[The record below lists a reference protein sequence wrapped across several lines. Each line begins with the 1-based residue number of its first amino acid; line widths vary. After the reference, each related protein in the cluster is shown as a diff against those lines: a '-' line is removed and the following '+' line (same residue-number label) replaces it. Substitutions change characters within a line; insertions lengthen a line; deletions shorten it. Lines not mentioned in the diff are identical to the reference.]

1 MKRTEVIEKVIG
13 ENRFY
18 IKPFAAFT
26 AANIS
31 GDLAAIV
38 TPMIGSLAP
47 LLKDKEEDS
56 DLMSM
61 EVEDALPAISSAFS
75 SLSGDKFE
83 RMMRKLLIDHQNI
96 SVEAEATDGNV
107 KLMDMD
113 IANEAFCGEVQD
125 MFILCFEVIRINFS
139 GFFKKLGARFGSLQ
153 EVMKKVAPESTSTEN

>member
-47 LLKDKEEDS
+47 LLKDKEEGS

-113 IANEAFCGEVQD
+113 IANEVFCGEVQD

-153 EVMKKVAPESTSTEN
+153 EVMKKAAPESTSTEN

>member
-31 GDLAAIV
+31 
-38 TPMIGSLAP
+38 P

-113 IANEAFCGEVQD
+113 IANEVFCGEVQD

>member
-47 LLKDKEEDS
+47 LLKDKEEGS

-113 IANEAFCGEVQD
+113 IANEVFCGEVQD